1 MKQVRKSG
9 PWAPF
14 PVIRRP
20 LPLPLQGDVPETAK
34 HHQRPVLPHWQ
45 AVHEL
50 TARRI
55 SYRVWCG
62 TIRPSLPCCFS
73 VAERTFWGACSWP
86 LKLVLYAFQSQQM
99 SHDVLPFEGR
109 VRPSLP
115 FCFGVAERAFWGLV
129 AGH

>member
-20 LPLPLQGDVPETAK
+20 LPLPLQGEVPETAK
-34 HHQRPVLPHWQ
+34 HHQQPVLPHWQ

-73 VAERTFWGACSWP
+73 VAERTF
-86 LKLVLYAFQSQQM
+86 
-99 SHDVLPFEGR
+99 E
-109 VRPSLP
+109 
-115 FCFGVAERAFWGLV
+115 FGGLV
-129 AGH
+129 VGH